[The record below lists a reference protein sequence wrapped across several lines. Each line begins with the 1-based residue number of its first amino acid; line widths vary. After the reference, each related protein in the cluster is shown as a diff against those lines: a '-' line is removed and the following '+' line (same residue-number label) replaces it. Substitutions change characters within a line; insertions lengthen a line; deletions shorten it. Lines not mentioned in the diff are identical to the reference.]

1 VDVDRQSIC
10 RLITVGQKLC
20 ESNRNTDD
28 QASGHPHTQ
37 PFRRFGR
44 ITLSGRRPSPR
55 FSPVI
60 RADPPSAFPAWRAAR
75 WASFR
80 LMRLGWRLYRRNYAS
95 F

>member
-1 VDVDRQSIC
+1 MKPGGRWTVDVDRQSIC

-44 ITLSGRRPSPR
+44 ITLSGRRPSPHLR
-55 FSPVI
+55 PV
-60 RADPPSAFPAWRAAR
+60 SC
-75 WASFR
+75 
-80 LMRLGWRLYRRNYAS
+80 L
-95 F
+95 